1 MNRYE
6 FENLISDYLDGTISF
21 KDRTKIEEYIKLN
34 PEAFELIKNV
44 KNSIKI
50 MNNLDKVSISE
61 EFDKNLMN
69 KINTLKHNT
78 KRNSFFGFTPF
89 YGTIFSALSVALF
102 VTISQL
108 FYNPNNNSKVNPNN
122 GFADDPNNRPKYI
135 LQKEDSSVNRDL
147 VKSDIDSSNTILKN
161 KKKNIPKNIKFV
173 NN

>member
-61 EFDKNLMN
+61 EFDKNLMS
-69 KINTLKHNT
+69 KINNVKHNT

-89 YGTIFSALSVALF
+89 YGAIFSALSIALF
-102 VTISQL
+102 VMISQL
-108 FYNPNNNSKVNPNN
+108 FYNPINNNNIHPNN
-122 GFADDPNNRPKYI
+122 RFADKSNNRPKSI
-135 LQKEDSSVNRDL
+135 LQKGDSSVNKDL

-161 KKKNIPKNIKFV
+161 KKNNISKNIKFV

>member
-21 KDRTKIEEYIKLN
+21 KDRSKIEEYIKLN
-34 PEAFELIKNV
+34 PEAFELMKNIKD
-44 KNSIKI
+44 SIKI
-50 MNNLDKVSISE
+50 MNNLDKVSTSE

-69 KINTLKHNT
+69 KIHIVKHNT

-89 YGTIFSALSVALF
+89 YGAIFSALSIALF

-108 FYNPNNNSKVNPNN
+108 FYNPNNNSNINPNN
-122 GFADDPNNRPKYI
+122 DFANKSNNRPKYI
-135 LQKEDSSVNRDL
+135 LQKGDSNVTRDL
-147 VKSDIDSSNTILKN
+147 VKSDIDSSNTKLKN
-161 KKKNIPKNIKFV
+161 NKKNIPKNIKFV